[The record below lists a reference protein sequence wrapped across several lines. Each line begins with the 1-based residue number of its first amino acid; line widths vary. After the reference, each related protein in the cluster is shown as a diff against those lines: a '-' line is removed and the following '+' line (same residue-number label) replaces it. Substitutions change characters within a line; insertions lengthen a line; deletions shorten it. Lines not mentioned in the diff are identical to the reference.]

1 MSGKELATAALED
14 KEVWLIKES
23 TVVFPQFG
31 RGVQRP
37 AGSDD
42 VELYFP
48 PMYGRMIE
56 YPVSKTDQSH
66 VISIAEMYKRG
77 LAQTGQ
83 VFDSDFDFP
92 DGRDTG
98 LQSDPLLAWKDPA
111 ELSEM
116 EFQKV
121 NEVSVT
127 VSAARL
133 KEAQRRKDEKEK
145 AKEKTKGEAP
155 GTQEDVVEV

>member
-1 MSGKELATAALED
+1 MSDKELATAALED

-42 VELYFP
+42 VDLYFP

-77 LAQTGQ
+77 LAQSGQ

-98 LQSDPLLAWKDPA
+98 LQSDPLLTWKDPA

-116 EFQKV
+116 EHQKIS
-121 NEVSVT
+121 EVSVT

-145 AKEKTKGEAP
+145 AKEKTKGEVPEA
-155 GTQEDVVEV
+155 QENFVEV

>member
-1 MSGKELATAALED
+1 MSDKELATAALED

-23 TVVFPQFG
+23 SVVFPQFG

-66 VISIAEMYKRG
+66 VISIAEMYRRG
-77 LAQTGQ
+77 LAQSGQ

-98 LQSDPLLAWKDPA
+98 LQSDPLLTWKDPA

-121 NEVSVT
+121 SEVSVT

-133 KEAQRRKDEKEK
+133 KEAQRRKEEKEK

-155 GTQEDVVEV
+155 ETQEDFAEV